1 MDLKQRHLVIKY
13 LDLFLRRK
21 FLILFFL
28 LASLP
33 LGLGVYMIT
42 PKVYQSSS
50 LLSYQQQKITSGK
63 YAADIASRIRDTVST
78 LTQIVTS
85 RTNLEYLIDSLK
97 LYPDEKEKLPMED
110 IVDSMRKK
118 IKIDPSKSG
127 DIFKIT
133 FVHENPQKV
142 VRVTNALASKFIEE
156 NLKYREERAT
166 ETSAYTGDEL
176 RMAKQMMDRKERG
189 MRDYKVKHYNEMP
202 EQRVSNVSRLIA
214 LQEQYQG
221 KQESIQNLERTLVL
235 IQDQLNNR
243 KTLLAEEQQVVEAQ
257 TTLSVLQG
265 GGKNISKSEQLR
277 RLQRLLQDML
287 TRYTEKHPEVRKTR
301 NVISKLEH
309 EIASEKQGD
318 PEGETATLDN
328 GQTNSLEQASASQV
342 DKIILQLETQH
353 KNVIL
358 SIRSIKEEKEQLKSQ
373 IANYEE
379 WVTAAP
385 VREAEW
391 SSLTRE
397 YGQLKRHYEYLVAQD
412 LEAKSM
418 LNLERRQ
425 KGSQFKIE
433 DPARLPE
440 KPVKPNFI
448 IFMGVSV
455 LTGLVAGL
463 GLTLGLDFFD
473 TSLRDPEIVEGSV
486 GVPLLSTIPYV
497 ATNIEERKNRR
508 MVVVKLALLL
518 LSFCLLGVLFVYV
531 WMKGYIVI

>member
-1 MDLKQRHLVIKY
+1 MDLKQRHLVNKY
-13 LDLFLRRK
+13 VDLILRRK
-21 FLILFFL
+21 LLIAFFL
-28 LASLP
+28 LVSLP

-50 LLSYQQQKITSGK
+50 LLSYQQQKITSAK
-63 YAADIASRIRDTVST
+63 YTANIASRIRDTVSS

-85 RTNLEYLIDSLK
+85 RTNLEYLIDSLN
-97 LYPDEKEKLPMED
+97 LYPDEMEKLPMED

-118 IKIDPSKSG
+118 IKIDPSKQG
-127 DIFKIT
+127 DIFQIT
-133 FVHENPQKV
+133 FVHGNPQKV

-176 RMAKQMMDRKERG
+176 RMAKEMMDRKERG
-189 MRDYKVKHYNEMP
+189 MRDYKVKYYNEMP

-214 LQEQYQG
+214 LQQQYQG
-221 KQESIQNLERTLVL
+221 KQESIQDLERTLVL

-243 KTLLAEEQQVVEAQ
+243 KTLLAEEQELADARTHV
-257 TTLSVLQG
+257 SVLRG
-265 GGKNISKSEQLR
+265 DTRSISKAEQLR

-287 TRYTEKHPEVRKTR
+287 TRYTEKHPEVRQTKS
-301 NVISKLEH
+301 VIGKLEK
-309 EIASEKQGD
+309 EIASDKQNGID
-318 PEGETATLDN
+318 DDTVTLKSDETGFSEGAVTS
-328 GQTNSLEQASASQV
+328 QT

-353 KNVIL
+353 KNVML
-358 SIRSIKEEKEQLKSQ
+358 NIRSIKEEKDQLKSQ
-373 IANYEE
+373 IAQYEE

-425 KGSQFKIE
+425 KGGQFKIE

-448 IFMGVSV
+448 IVMGLSV
-455 LTGLVAGL
+455 LSGLIAGL

-473 TSLRDPEIVEGSV
+473 SSLRDPEVVEASL
-486 GVPLLSTIPYV
+486 GVPLLSTVPYV
-497 ATNIEERKNRR
+497 ATNVETIKSKR
-508 MVVVKLALLL
+508 VGFVKLGLFL
-518 LSFCLLGVLFVYV
+518 LSLFLIGGLFVYV
-531 WMKGYIVI
+531 WIEGYIVI